1 MNFKTKLER
10 LLSNKTF
17 LYVIMALSVTNV
29 LGYLVMNKLNAV
41 MFFILLGLIVYQFN
55 KNLAVVLLVPLI
67 LVNFL
72 LATPIGKEGFETNKD
87 KNNTT
92 QQNNTTSQ
100 GNLYSTDDDIN
111 NGVNAMT
118 NNNSVDD
125 AKKAIDANKNKPLS
139 TDSEVI
145 TPPHDPNNYD
155 LNQGTQEQAPEG
167 FTGKK
172 GKTGSRLDAAASMEE
187 SYNNLEKM
195 LGQGGIQNLTSDTRK
210 LMAQQ
215 EKLFTQME
223 NMMPM
228 VTQAQGF
235 LKNLGIHSSEDLN
248 KLTSQFGQM
257 TK

>member
-41 MFFILLGLIVYQFN
+41 MFFILLGLLVYQFN

-72 LATPIGKEGFETNKD
+72 LVTPIGKEGFETSKDKSNTSQQNKTTGQGNAYYDDEINHGVDAMQNNKD
-87 KNNTT
+87 F
-92 QQNNTTSQ
+92 
-100 GNLYSTDDDIN
+100 
-111 NGVNAMT
+111 
-118 NNNSVDD
+118 DD
-125 AKKAIDANKNKPLS
+125 AKKAIEANKNKPLS
-139 TDSEVI
+139 TDSMPI
-145 TPPHDPNNYD
+145 TPPHDPNNTD
-155 LNQGTQEQAPEG
+155 LNQGTQEQSPEG
-167 FTGKK
+167 FTGKNK
-172 GKTGSRLDAAASMEE
+172 KTGSRLDAAASMEE
-187 SYNNLEKM
+187 AYDNLEKM
-195 LGQGGIQNLTSDTRK
+195 LGQGGIQNLTTDTRK

-228 VTQAQGF
+228 VQQAQGF
-235 LKNLGIHSSEDLN
+235 LKNMGINSSSDLN
-248 KLTSQFGQM
+248 KFAAQFGQM